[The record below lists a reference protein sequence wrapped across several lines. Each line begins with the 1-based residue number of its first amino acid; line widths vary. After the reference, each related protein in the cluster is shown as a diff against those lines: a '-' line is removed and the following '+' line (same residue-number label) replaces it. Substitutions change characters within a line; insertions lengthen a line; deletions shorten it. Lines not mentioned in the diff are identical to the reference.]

1 MGEELQFEGEPLFT
15 EVGALSAKLICFFC
29 FFFHSSLRVELM
41 DAVRGAL
48 KWRAVIET
56 SVFAAVMQERFR
68 DADRPDSSKLRNYLA
83 PVRAVI
89 A

>member
-1 MGEELQFEGEPLFT
+1 
-15 EVGALSAKLICFFC
+15 
-29 FFFHSSLRVELM
+29 M
-41 DAVRGAL
+41 DAVRCAL

-56 SVFAAVMQERFR
+56 SVIAAVMQERFR
-68 DADRPDSSKLRNYLA
+68 NAGQPGGLKLCNYPA

>member
-15 EVGALSAKLICFFC
+15 EVWGLKCQINMFFLL
-29 FFFHSSLRVELM
+29 FFHSSLRVELM

-56 SVFAAVMQERFR
+56 SVIAAVMQERFR
-68 DADRPDSSKLRNYLA
+68 DAGRPGSLELRNYLA

>member
-1 MGEELQFEGEPLFT
+1 MVEELQFEGDPLFT
-15 EVGALSAKLICFFC
+15 EVNNAFFYY
-29 FFFHSSLRVELM
+29 SSLRVELM
-41 DAVRGAL
+41 DAVRCAL

-56 SVFAAVMQERFR
+56 SVIAAVMQERFR
-68 DADRPDSSKLRNYLA
+68 DAGQPGGLKLRNYLA